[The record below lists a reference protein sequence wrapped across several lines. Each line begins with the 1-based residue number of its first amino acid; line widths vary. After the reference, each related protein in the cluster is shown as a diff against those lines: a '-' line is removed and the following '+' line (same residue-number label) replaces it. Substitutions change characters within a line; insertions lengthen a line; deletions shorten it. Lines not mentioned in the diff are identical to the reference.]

1 MDHMVFRL
9 RQLPPDINTISTT
22 TLLSKALDIDP
33 SAIRI
38 FSLARSLDLWIPWKV
53 ATLMFNDDIKIE
65 NVLEGSKLPNITKQ
79 GDEWRIRVEN
89 MHDNSLILD
98 VHFRGLT
105 PLYDPPPALYAADC
119 IAISGLASHPFGSWQ
134 PKDRSKSFMWIRDT
148 LPKSL
153 PHIRP
158 ILYGYDTT
166 LVKSQSFQSIFDI
179 ALGLISHLKA
189 NGWASPTCKP
199 LAFLAH
205 SLGGIVLKQAF
216 VSLAHR
222 IKHDDPILHAI
233 KGAVLFGVPNLGMEQ
248 SHLEAVVDGQP
259 NKQLISDL
267 SVNSE
272 YLQQLDEQFGGIS
285 YLQNAILYWC
295 YETRKSPT
303 VIRDLDG
310 RWSRT
315 GPEEILVTPH
325 SATRGLYRETMKS
338 DSIFPINEDHS
349 NIVKF
354 SENDPNYAIVAQKL
368 EYILPR
374 READPKTNNE
384 QETPESNVT
393 LGQEHDSESII
404 DSLYVPESDRRIREV
419 EEKFG
424 HTFDWIYDRP
434 EPGFDR
440 WLRSPN
446 PLFWINGKPGSGKST
461 LMKFIFK
468 DRRTSDLL
476 SDWKGQNTYIRAGFF
491 FHYRGSPIQKS
502 FEGLLR
508 SVLSQVVSENRR
520 LSKFLSSLLDKKSLT
535 SEDWSLEI
543 LKKGLHDILVQEEV
557 PLNLCLFLDALDE
570 YDGRLEL
577 ICQFLTDLAKIP
589 QTPYKRIKICFS
601 SRPWEIFTHAFRRCY
616 GFRIQDFTQADIRDY
631 CLGSIKNERLPSVA
645 LENLIPDIVT
655 RSRGVFLWVK
665 LVVKDLAQAMRTTTL
680 SKVELKKQLESL
692 PIELDSYYSE
702 IINRIPYAHRW
713 KTYAMLE
720 TTVRFQGSLNPKDLI
735 CIVRCSEPKVYQE
748 ALDALQNLYDQ
759 GVSDFADLVR
769 RESRMYCGG
778 LIEVVTEQD
787 RAYIQVLHQTV
798 EDFVTNP
805 KFKHIVLE
813 DRARIT
819 VENGN
824 TFLAKYAM
832 MPNQSNFWYGTYYAY
847 LAEQTSGRSMK
858 AFLDSIPDTVLQ
870 EKVSLRTPLAYA
882 AFAGLRLY
890 IIESVDESPNIL
902 RDCQEPLLTHTT
914 NPDRFLTDDKFLKTV
929 KVLLDGGF
937 QPKHDPGLFTL
948 YVGIA
953 REQRVSDPLDMGSS
967 NETIGDL
974 VIDLLQLLLDYGQNP
989 NLDIE
994 IKKNSH
1000 RSRPSLLERVLKRS
1014 PSRENGRDVEA
1025 ITPLDYLLLVKTE
1038 WGAKSIDEVRVMYRV
1053 ISLISDRGGIIK
1065 ATQQECL
1072 MEALNEF
1079 SKRGLSIE
1087 DLESRL
1093 LPLSLSPP
1101 EPEPSRQSLRSKLR
1115 KTTSRLL
1122 IR

>member
-9 RQLPPDINTISTT
+9 RQLPRDVNTLSTIA
-22 TLLSKALDIDP
+22 LLSKALDIDP

-38 FSLARSLDLWIPWKV
+38 FSLARSLDLWIPGKV
-53 ATLMFNDDIKIE
+53 ATLMFDGIKVEDI
-65 NVLEGSKLPNITKQ
+65 LEGGKLSNITKQ
-79 GDEWRIRVEN
+79 GDEWRIRVEHI
-89 MHDNSLILD
+89 HDNSLILD

-105 PLYDPPPALYAADC
+105 PLYDPPSASYAADC

-134 PKDRSKSFMWIRDT
+134 PKDRSKTFMWIRDT

-158 ILYGYDTT
+158 ILYGYDTS

-179 ALGLISHLKA
+179 ALGLISHLRA

-222 IKHDDPILHAI
+222 IERDDPILHAI

-259 NKQLISDL
+259 NKQLIADL
-267 SVNSE
+267 SLNSE
-272 YLQQLDEQFGGIS
+272 YLQQLDEQFSGIS

-303 VIRDLDG
+303 VIQGSDG

-325 SATRGLYRETMKS
+325 SATRGLYRETIKS

-368 EYILPR
+368 EHILPR
-374 READPKTNNE
+374 RESDPKANTT
-384 QETPESNVT
+384 QETPESNVVS
-393 LGQEHDSESII
+393 GQEYDFESII
-404 DSLYVPESDRRIREV
+404 DSLYIPEGDRRIMEV

-424 HTFDWIYDRP
+424 HTFDWIYDKP
-434 EPGFDR
+434 EPGFVR
-440 WLRSPN
+440 WLRSGN

-476 SDWKGQNTYIRAGFF
+476 SDWKGHNTYIRAAFF

-508 SVLSQVVSENRR
+508 SVLSQILSENPP
-520 LSKFLSSLLDKKSLT
+520 LSRFLWPLFDKKVLT
-535 SEDWSLEI
+535 SGDWTLEM
-543 LKKGLHDILVQEEV
+543 LKKGLHNLLVQEEV

-577 ICQFLTDLAKIP
+577 ICQFLTDLATIRS
-589 QTPYKRIKICFS
+589 TPYKRIKVCFS
-601 SRPWEIFTHAFRRCY
+601 SRPWDIFIHAFRNCY

-631 CLGSIKNERLPSVA
+631 CLGSIKNERLPYVA
-645 LENLIPDIVT
+645 LESLIPDIVM

-665 LVVKDLAQAMRTTTL
+665 LVVKDLAQAMRTPTL

-692 PIELDSYYSE
+692 PTELDSYYSE
-702 IINRIPYAHRW
+702 IINRIPYVHRW

-720 TTVRFQGSLNPKDLI
+720 TAVRFQGSLSPKDLI
-735 CIVRCSEPKVYQE
+735 CTVACSEPKIYQE
-748 ALDALQNLYDQ
+748 ALDALQRLYDQ

-778 LIEVVTEQD
+778 LVEVVTGRD
-787 RAYIQVLHQTV
+787 GTYIQVLHQTV

-805 KFKHIVLE
+805 KFKQIVLE

-824 TFLAKYAM
+824 TFLAKYSM
-832 MPNQSNFWYGTYYAY
+832 MPDRSGFCDGYYARA
-847 LAEQTSGRSMK
+847 AERTSGRSIK
-858 AFLDSIPDTVLQ
+858 TFLDSIPETVLQ
-870 EKVSLRTPLAYA
+870 EKASFTTALAYA
-882 AFAGLRLY
+882 ASADLRLY

-902 RDCQEPLLTHTT
+902 RECREPLLTYTL
-914 NPDRFLTDDKFLKTV
+914 NPDNLLTDDEFVKTI

-937 QPKHDPGLFTL
+937 QPKHDPDMFTSM
-948 YVGIA
+948 VKRAGR
-953 REQRVSDPLDMGSS
+953 REVFYPLDPKKS
-967 NETIGDL
+967 NKTIGDL
-974 VIDLLQLLLDYGQNP
+974 DIELLQLLLDYGQDP

-994 IKKNSH
+994 IENSH
-1000 RSRPSLLERVLKRS
+1000 RARPSLLGRMLKRI
-1014 PSRENGRDVEA
+1014 PSGDDCRDVKT
-1025 ITPLDYLLLVKTE
+1025 ITPLDYLFLVKGG
-1038 WGAKSIDEVRVMYRV
+1038 WDSKSIEEVRVMYQA
-1053 ISLISDRGGIIK
+1053 ICLILGRGGVIK

-1072 MEALNEF
+1072 REALDEF

-1087 DLESRL
+1087 DLEAQL

-1101 EPEPSRQSLRSKLR
+1101 EPSRQSLGSKLK

-1122 IR
+1122 H